1 MNTKSA
7 TSITYSPVSIIP
19 GSPEAI
25 ALTAEDLRVMHYT
38 GRSITHGYGRDKT
51 STYRSGIQTRIGDIE
66 QGQWQELVRDMI
78 RRTGELELLEQL
90 TEWMLETTP
99 WIHKRKDAEQK
110 ALEAFCTRYFDD
122 PGWHGYGDFNRKYQ
136 PEVLQHKPNQ
146 ERKEST

>member
-1 MNTKSA
+1 M
-7 TSITYSPVSIIP
+7 TYSTVSIEP
-19 GSPEAI
+19 GSPEAL

-38 GRSITHGYGRDKT
+38 GRSVSHGYGRDKT
-51 STYRSGIQTRIGDIE
+51 TTYRSGIQTRAGDIE

-122 PGWHGYGDFNRKYQ
+122 PGWHDYGDFNRKYR